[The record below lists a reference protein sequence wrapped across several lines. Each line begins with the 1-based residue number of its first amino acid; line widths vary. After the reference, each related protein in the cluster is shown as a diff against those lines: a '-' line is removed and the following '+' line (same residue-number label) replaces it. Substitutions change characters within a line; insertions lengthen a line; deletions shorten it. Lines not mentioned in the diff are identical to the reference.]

1 MNEPITAEL
10 VAEDLPTTEPVESD
24 DAYHRYVCDV
34 DRTGFW
40 GTIDRWSDRAA
51 RWLNPILIKEA
62 RQSLKSRQFSGT
74 FFLLLIASLFWM
86 TVGVVTLA
94 PDIYYVPS
102 GVYMMTG
109 YYFLLAIPMLAMVPL
124 AAHRSLAAE
133 LDEGTFE
140 MLAIT
145 KLSALRIV
153 TGKLGSALLQMLVY
167 FAVLVPCFAFCYLLR
182 GVDLPMI
189 ATTIVVVFTVSVLL
203 TTWGLLLSTVAET
216 RATQMLTLLMLL
228 ATIFLAEI
236 FTAIFV
242 LSAVYSQEL
251 IWDLEALLFTALFGL
266 VAVSCMV
273 LFVKAAASRI
283 APVTENRSTPLRWIM
298 FAQQLIWIGSI
309 ATLALWSNDDDVLMF
324 GCLML
329 GGYWL
334 LMGTLMLGESVD
346 LSPRVLRTL
355 PETTLGRMF
364 LLWMIPG
371 PGTGY
376 MFALTTAA
384 TGILSLGMCSLLVAR
399 SIQPLVF
406 ALLMIGYLLMYLS
419 AVRLIMLVLS
429 RRFGHSMGL
438 ALAAMCSLLVLG
450 IVVPSVFMAI
460 VTGSPSS
467 FYGVQETT
475 NWMWTIFRVF
485 DDQKLDEAV
494 VAATLVVGGALAM
507 INLFLLFREFSFRHV
522 ATPTRVSEDEAA
534 SAILDNG

>member
-1 MNEPITAEL
+1 MNDPITAEL
-10 VAEDLPTTEPVESD
+10 VPAEVATTEPVEAN
-24 DAYHRYVCDV
+24 DAYHRYVCDA
-34 DRTGFW
+34 DQTGFW

-124 AAHRSLAAE
+124 AAHRSLASE

-189 ATTIVVVFTVSVLL
+189 ATTIVVVFTVSILL
-203 TTWGLLLSTVAET
+203 TTWGLLLSTIAQT

-228 ATIFLAEI
+228 VTIFFAEI
-236 FTAIFV
+236 FSAIFV
-242 LSAVYSQEL
+242 LSAVYTQQL
-251 IWDLEALLFTALFGL
+251 IWDLEALLFTGLFGL

-309 ATLALWSNDDDVLMF
+309 ATFALWSSDDDVLMF

-329 GGYWL
+329 AGYWL

-376 MFALTTAA
+376 MFALTTSA
-384 TGILSLGMCSLLVAR
+384 TGILALGMCSLIVGG
-399 SIQPLVF
+399 SIQPFVF
-406 ALLMIGYLLMYLS
+406 AMLMIGYLLMYLS
-419 AVRLIMLVLS
+419 AVRLIVLVVA
-429 RRFGHSMGL
+429 RRFGNSMGL

-460 VTGSPSS
+460 VTGAPSS

-475 NWMWTIFRVF
+475 NWMWTIYRVF

-494 VAATLVVGGALAM
+494 VAATLVLGGSLAM
-507 INLFLLFREFSFRHV
+507 LNLFLLFREFSFRHV
-522 ATPTRVSEDEAA
+522 ATPPRVTQDEASPA
-534 SAILDNG
+534 G